1 MILVRRVD
9 GYDKAERFV
18 REAFELFEPEFEHEV
33 LLKPNFLKF
42 SDPSKGCITHP
53 DVVKA
58 VAGYLSGRGHD
69 VIIAEGGFYREDA
82 DRCFDSFGL
91 RDCWKCVNVNTQKLV
106 KLDVG
111 GKALKTVE
119 AGEIALKAMRSPFV
133 SLPKMKV
140 HTLATVTLGIKN
152 NMGFLKKPASYMH
165 VKINQKLVDLLKI
178 LKPAFVIA
186 DGVIGGANS
195 EMNTEPVNHG
205 VMVAGDNVIEVDAV
219 CAYLMGFEPEKIGH
233 IRKAAEEF
241 GVDLKNMEV
250 QGDDIESL
258 RVNYKRNFLGR
269 IAGHLA
275 W

>member
-1 MILVRRVD
+1 M
-9 GYDKAERFV
+9 
-18 REAFELFEPEFEHEV
+18 
-33 LLKPNFLKF
+33 
-42 SDPSKGCITHP
+42 
-53 DVVKA
+53 
-58 VAGYLSGRGHD
+58 
-69 VIIAEGGFYREDA
+69 
-82 DRCFDSFGL
+82 DRL
-91 RDCWKCVNVNTQKLV
+91 
-106 KLDVG
+106 
-111 GKALKTVE
+111 
-119 AGEIALKAMRSPFV
+119 ALKAMRTPFV

-152 NMGFLKKPASYMH
+152 NMGFLRKPASYMH
-165 VKINQKLVDLLKI
+165 VKINRKLVDLLKI

-205 VMVAGDNVIEVDAV
+205 VMIAGDNVVEVDAV

-241 GVDLKNMEV
+241 GVDLKKIEAR
-250 QGDDIESL
+250 GDDVEDL